1 MEKSNPF
8 KIMQILLR
16 NDTLCNFCSTEIVI
30 RWLLHFVLHR
40 PALLSIARA
49 PSYARAPAST
59 PGVRGK
65 VRAHTL
71 SHVSGH
77 VPPVSSIRAFIHIHI
92 DSVLNF

>member
-1 MEKSNPF
+1 
-8 KIMQILLR
+8 MQILLR

-59 PGVRGK
+59 GVRGK

-77 VPPVSSIRAFIHIHI
+77 VPPVSLASVLIHIHI